1 MILSFYPLSW
11 LKFCRG
17 LNKDNPWVKSAD
29 TTDRNYRENH
39 TTSDFMSKKS
49 MPATSLLVIGVSTIK
64 NIGCR
69 SDEGEAL
76 CIREHPYI
84 RYLMGLKYSR

>member
-1 MILSFYPLSW
+1 
-11 LKFCRG
+11 
-17 LNKDNPWVKSAD
+17 
-29 TTDRNYRENH
+29 
-39 TTSDFMSKKS
+39 MSKKS
-49 MPATSLLVIGVSTIK
+49 MPGTSLLVIGVSTIK

-76 CIREHPYI
+76 CIREYPYI